1 MPIFCGA
8 GKADVMCER
17 FKFMFKLMFEFMQ
30 KDQEK
35 GARLVPPN
43 G

>member
-1 MPIFCGA
+1 MR
-8 GKADVMCER
+8 ER
-17 FKFMFKLMFEFMQ
+17 IRFMFRLMFAFMQ

>member
-1 MPIFCGA
+1 MPIFCDA
-8 GKADVMCER
+8 GKADVIWER
-17 FKFMFKLMFEFMQ
+17 IKLIFKLMFEFMQ